1 LTRMTSERAQAYG
14 IGAAAALLL
23 RKDGS
28 RRTRRM
34 MTEAEL
40 IAFAALAFDAGAA
53 VALGARP

>member
-1 LTRMTSERAQAYG
+1 MTSERAQAYG